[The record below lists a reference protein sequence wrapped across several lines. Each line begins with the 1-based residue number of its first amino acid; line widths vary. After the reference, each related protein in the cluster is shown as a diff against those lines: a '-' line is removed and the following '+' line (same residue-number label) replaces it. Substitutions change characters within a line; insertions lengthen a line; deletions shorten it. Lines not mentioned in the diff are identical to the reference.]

1 MKKSQMLFAADYHY
15 NFDRD
20 LFVNRAAK
28 KAFSLEFV
36 DDKPEEEVRQG
47 IEESTDGREWKFY
60 FNEPPSERVKR
71 LLEQDL
77 EAA

>member
-1 MKKSQMLFAADYHY
+1 MQKSDMLFAANYRY

-36 DDKPEEEVRQG
+36 DDRPEEEVRQG
-47 IEESTDGREWKFY
+47 IEEATDGNQWRFY
-60 FNEPPSERVKR
+60 FNFPPSEGVRR
-71 LLEQDL
+71 QLEQDL